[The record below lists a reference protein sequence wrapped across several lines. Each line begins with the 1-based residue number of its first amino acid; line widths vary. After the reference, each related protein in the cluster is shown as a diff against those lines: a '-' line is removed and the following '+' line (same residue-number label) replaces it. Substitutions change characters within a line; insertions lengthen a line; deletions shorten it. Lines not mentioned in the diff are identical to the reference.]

1 MMEDC
6 RGGVAT
12 RQIAARSPISPRNHL
27 LAQNGLAA
35 MKTKLL
41 SRIVRLAYPHPA
53 CWLLLAVIAVSTL
66 TPLVIQAQPP
76 RDQRRELVE
85 GLLRTFLEAQIERS
99 LRPDR
104 PPPQQQ
110 AIPADLVKA
119 REALSEFAN
128 EAKRLYEVL
137 QAESVRNATAR
148 QYLPEMMRVAS
159 QAGVLAEKSSRIYDV
174 QSLGREFRDVDR
186 QWRLLSYRLD
196 QADGLSRLC
205 GPSVQRLDG
214 FAAALGQLCGIQPQT
229 DYRELLRQTDALNS
243 DLHRLVD
250 DIEIGLGRTRDAQV
264 LQLQGRRLQQQVR
277 LLANLIAQ
285 QTSHTAIVAEFQRYQ
300 QRWQPFAAS
309 LWPLGQR
316 NLERTLRNLEETDR
330 QIHELLWLPVPI
342 NRQHLQHLTE
352 VLMNRVDELLD
363 RVTLRMLMEL
373 RGAPNVLNTAGAFH
387 GVCEYFVAVVAQ
399 RGTPAELRQ
408 EYQFVV
414 DTWPAFSA
422 CFRTARAPEV
432 QHLLKEIEQTF
443 VALRDALRIAPE
455 FDHRLAVQ
463 RAALLAYAAE
473 RLADEVRDGVGKER
487 RYPAPWRTGFVQA
500 SSAFRQETQA
510 FNETLT
516 QRPTVHEL
524 ADMANQLARSWVRL
538 QREYLPNVDAARQ
551 GNLAEIADEITPVLV
566 ELQAMF

>member
-1 MMEDC
+1 MD
-6 RGGVAT
+6 
-12 RQIAARSPISPRNHL
+12 
-27 LAQNGLAA
+27 
-35 MKTKLL
+35 TKLR
-41 SRIVRLAYPHPA
+41 SRLVRSANPHPA
-53 CWLLLAVIAVSTL
+53 CWLMLAALAVSIL
-66 TPLVIQAQPP
+66 TPLVAWAQPP

-85 GLLRTFLEAQIERS
+85 GLLRTFLEAQIEKN

-104 PPPQQQ
+104 PAPPPQ

-119 REALSEFAN
+119 REALSGFAR
-128 EAKRLYEVL
+128 EANQLYELL

-148 QYLPEMMRVAS
+148 QYLPEMMRVAA
-159 QAGVLAEKSSRIYDV
+159 QAGVLAERSSRIYDV
-174 QSLGREFRDVDR
+174 QSLGREFRDLDR

-205 GPSVQRLDG
+205 GPGVRRLDG

-243 DLHRLVD
+243 DLQRLVD
-250 DIEIGLGRTRDAQV
+250 EIEIGLGRSRDAQV
-264 LQLQGRRLQQQVR
+264 LQLHGRRIQQQVR

-285 QTSHTAIVAEFQRYQ
+285 QTSRAAIVAEFHRYQ
-300 QRWQPFAAS
+300 QLWQPFAAS

-363 RVTLRMLMEL
+363 GVTLRVLMEL
-373 RGAPNVLNTAGAFH
+373 RGAPNVLNIAGEFH
-387 GVCEYFVAVVAQ
+387 GVCEHFVAVVGQ
-399 RGTPAELRQ
+399 RGAPAELRQ

-414 DTWPAFSA
+414 EAWPAFSA
-422 CFRTARAPEV
+422 CFRSARAPDILN
-432 QHLLKEIEQTF
+432 LLKEIEQTF
-443 VALRDALRIAPE
+443 VALRDSLQIAPE
-455 FDHRLAVQ
+455 FDRRLAVQ
-463 RAALLAYAAE
+463 RAALLAYSAE
-473 RLADEVRDGVGKER
+473 RLADEVRDGAGKDS

-500 SSAFRQETQA
+500 SSEFRQETQA
-510 FNETLT
+510 FNEALT
-516 QRPTVHEL
+516 QRRTVGEL

-538 QREYLPNVDAARQ
+538 QREYLPRVDVARR
-551 GNLAEIADEITPVLV
+551 GNLVEIADEITPVLV